1 MFQEWVDLLRQMVK
15 NLPEVANLGSLKDLC
30 DDDAEIDFFNNIVHL
45 QVEFF
50 YYIYYGSL
58 WVIFLNKNYF

>member
-50 YYIYYGSL
+50 IISTMALYGSS
-58 WVIFLNKNYF
+58 F